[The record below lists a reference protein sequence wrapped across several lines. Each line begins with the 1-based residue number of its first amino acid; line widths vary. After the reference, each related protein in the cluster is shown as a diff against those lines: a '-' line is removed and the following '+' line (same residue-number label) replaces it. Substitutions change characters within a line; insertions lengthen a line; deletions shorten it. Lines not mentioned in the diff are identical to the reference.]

1 MKPVKGY
8 FYSES
13 EWNRLGCGPLPEA
26 RVWNNRNVWND
37 PSLAEQDYLVYPEPQ
52 SIDSDEKINPYSKV

>member
-1 MKPVKGY
+1 MNPIKGY

-13 EWNRLGCGPLPEA
+13 EWDRLGCGPLPDS
-26 RVWNNRNVWND
+26 RVWKDQPTVDQN
-37 PSLAEQDYLVYPEPQ
+37 YLVYPEPQ